1 MTIIITKET
10 TREELEKILR
20 RIKEAVKGVNAMKYC
35 GKVKFPED
43 GLTLQKRWRDEWE

>member
-20 RIKEAVKGVNAMKYC
+20 RIKEAVKGMNAMKYC
-35 GKVKFPED
+35 SEIKFSED
-43 GLTLQKRWRDEWE
+43 GLTLQKRWRNEW